1 MNSVEK
7 VKILCKENKT
17 PVSKLE
23 RDLGFANGYISQL
36 RKGVFPTDRALAI
49 ARYFAV
55 PLEYITGESEQKEKP
70 STEIGEELSAKD
82 MALKYVDDLAAAGNE
97 KALWE
102 IFERLSQKMQ
112 KK

>member
-1 MNSVEK
+1 MNGPEFVRDVELK
-7 VKILCKENKT
+7 LLQLGITKEEFYAESGITTANMSQWRNAKFN
-17 PVSKLE
+17 PSPKAKAKAE
-23 RDLGFANGYISQL
+23 AFFA
-36 RKGVFPTDRALAI
+36 
-49 ARYFAV
+49 AR
-55 PLEYITGESEQKEKP
+55 QKEKP

>member
-1 MNSVEK
+1 MDGFMFVTAIEAELKRKKISKSDFYNDTGISSATFSQWRNKIYSPSSAAIKKVE
-7 VKILCKENKT
+7 
-17 PVSKLE
+17 
-23 RDLGFANGYISQL
+23 DYLG
-36 RKGVFPTDRALAI
+36 
-49 ARYFAV
+49 
-55 PLEYITGESEQKEKP
+55 ITLTFEQKEKP
-70 STEIGEELSAKD
+70 STEIGEELNAKD